1 MVARVTEWVT
11 FVYLGSPIPRY
22 AVKSLSLAVRHSG
35 LPVCLI
41 ASASARP
48 KLPTGVSFIPLEEFY
63 DSKKFA
69 DVARNVLLPHNVRD
83 GFWLKTLERF
93 FVLGQFQRR
102 FGLRSLLHAELD
114 QLLFRVDR
122 LVENIESLDRTGV
135 FVPRHT
141 DSLAVGSIVY
151 CNSVEK
157 LESMLDF
164 ARSSEPF
171 DNEMGLIA
179 QWVRANPTAGHFLP
193 TISAL
198 EGPFQD
204 LGEVQAFGGVSDAA
218 QLGQWVAG
226 IDPRNVP
233 LTTRPLN
240 KYVDPPASRLTT
252 REQLATLRFR
262 LRSDGSLVARLG
274 GSSEGVVYNLHLHSK
289 IHAYVAGKRGG
300 VTRLLDQA
308 NHEKPLVFPGVR
320 RTQLTYHAAKAGRR
334 FRVAVFGL
342 VDRTWRAIVR
352 FRESPSSSVW
362 STVRT
367 FNVVAR
373 RRPTSFPFLS
383 GDSFR
388 ARADHVWES
397 NSRFSPS
404 QVQPGDVVFCESE
417 KAEGQF
423 LEVIKKV
430 RAPFVLLL
438 GNSDLNHGQNL
449 RNLVGQINPNVS
461 VFAQNLVEYVEGV
474 EVLPIGLENA
484 WRANFG
490 RTSAFTTERKRRRA
504 RTFRVMWSF
513 SERTNP
519 VVRSL
524 AADQLRRIAV
534 ADSQPYLA
542 PPDHRR
548 ALSTYAFVAS
558 PPGNGLDTHRTW
570 EAMFLRCVPI
580 VLRSE
585 MTERY
590 ASLGLPIWVVDSYDE
605 LSNHDEESLEV
616 LYGGFLPA
624 FDAKP
629 LWMPYWLESI
639 AGAQTQV

>member
-35 LPVCLI
+35 LPVRLF
-41 ASASARP
+41 ASARARP
-48 KLPTGVSFIPLEEFY
+48 QLPAGVGFIPLEEFY

-69 DVARNVLLPHNVRD
+69 DAARNVLLPHHVRD

-93 FVLGQFQRR
+93 FVLGQFQHH
-102 FGLRSLLHAELD
+102 FGLKSLLHAELD

-122 LVENIESLDRTGV
+122 LVENIEALNRTGV

-141 DSLAVGSIVY
+141 DSLAVASILY

-157 LESMLDF
+157 FELMLDF

-179 QWVRANPTAGHFLP
+179 QWVRVNPHAGHFLP

-198 EGPFQD
+198 VGPFQD
-204 LGEVQAFGGVSDAA
+204 LEGVRAFGGVSDAA

-233 LTTRPLN
+233 LETRPLN
-240 KYVDPPASRLTT
+240 KYVDPPAPRLAT

-262 LRSDGSLVARLG
+262 LRSDGSLAARSG
-274 GSSEGVVYNLHLHSK
+274 DSSEEVVYNLHLHSK
-289 IHAYVAGKRGG
+289 IHAYVAGARGG

-308 NHEKPLVFPGVR
+308 NQEKPVVFPGVR
-320 RTQLTYHAAKAGRR
+320 RTQLNHHAAKAGRR

-342 VDRTWRAIVR
+342 VDRSWRAIAR
-352 FRESPSSSVW
+352 LRESPSSSVW
-362 STVRT
+362 ASVRR
-367 FNVVAR
+367 FNVATR

-397 NSRFSPS
+397 TAQFFAS
-404 QVQPGDVVFCESE
+404 QVQPGDVVFCESD
-417 KAEGQF
+417 KADGQF
-423 LEVIKKV
+423 LDMIKKV
-430 RAPFVLLL
+430 RGSFVLLL

-449 RNLVGQINPNVS
+449 RDLIGELNPNVS
-461 VFAQNLVEYVEGV
+461 VFAQNLVEHIEGV
-474 EVLPIGLENA
+474 GVLPIGLENA

-490 RTSAFTTERKRRRA
+490 RISGFRSERRRRRA

-524 AADQLRRIAV
+524 AAGQLRRIAV

-542 PPDHRR
+542 PHDHRR

-570 EAMFLRCVPI
+570 EAMYLRCVPI

-590 ASLGLPIWVVDSYDE
+590 ASLGLPIWVVDSYEE
-605 LSNHDEESLEV
+605 LSSVDEESLEV
-616 LYGGFLPA
+616 LYGGFLPYFEA
-624 FDAKP
+624 EP
-629 LWMPYWLESI
+629 LWMTYWLERI
-639 AGAQTQV
+639 AAAQTQG